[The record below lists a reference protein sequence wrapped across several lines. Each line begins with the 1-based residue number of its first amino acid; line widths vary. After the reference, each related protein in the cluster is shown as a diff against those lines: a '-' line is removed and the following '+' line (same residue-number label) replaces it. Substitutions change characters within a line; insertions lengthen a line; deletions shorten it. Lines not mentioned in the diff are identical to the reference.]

1 MYYNEGMN
9 QIHIP
14 VLSNEVVA
22 QLRPAKGES
31 YLDLTAGYGG
41 HADKILEVTQNYKDA
56 VLNDRDANAINYL
69 EAKYQS
75 EKPEIT
81 HDTFYN
87 TALRLLESG
96 TTFDIILADF
106 GVSSPQLDKTERG
119 FSFTHDAR
127 LDMRM
132 DTQQEL
138 DAWHIVNR
146 WSERRL
152 AEIFVEF
159 GEESEGRAK
168 MLVRQIT
175 HNRPV
180 NTTAELANLIKQ
192 RSGYSR
198 VHPATKIFQAI
209 RIATNDELG
218 EITRTLPLLP
228 KLLKPGGR
236 VGIISFHSLE
246 DRLVK
251 EYFKYISEQ
260 GIESELRLLNKKPI
274 VADSIELDINPRAR
288 SAKLRVVQKV

>member
-1 MYYNEGMN
+1 MN